1 MLFPLIACFI
11 VFVLVYAATEN
22 QTRTSME
29 GSTYPRRS
37 KSSIVKG
44 IPGLASLNKKRQ
56 ARQLKIS
63 CLRQMPQFID
73 VLVLGLSAGLSFDS
87 ALDLYCKKFSTD
99 LSDLL
104 FNTQLKWQIGLET
117 RQDALSHLSEEV
129 DIDVMKRFSEAVCES
144 LEFGT
149 PLANVLQQ
157 QAKMLRDFR
166 HFQIEEEIEKV
177 PVKMIIPLG
186 TLIVPAM
193 LLAILGPLLS
203 GSLGIGM

>member
-1 MLFPLIACFI
+1 MLFILIACFV
-11 VFVLVYAATEN
+11 VFVLVYGTTKHQPRSSKYGLSQM
-22 QTRTSME
+22 QTTDPSLF
-29 GSTYPRRS
+29 
-37 KSSIVKG
+37 SSI
-44 IPGLASLNKKRQ
+44 PGVDKIRKTQKAK
-56 ARQLKIS
+56 QLRMS

-104 FNTQLKWQIGLET
+104 FNTQLKWQIGVET
-117 RQDALSHLSEEV
+117 RQEALSGLSDEV
-129 DIDVMKRFSEAVCES
+129 DIEVMKRFSEAVCES

-149 PLANVLQQ
+149 PLASVLQQ
-157 QAKMLRDFR
+157 QAKMLRDYR